1 MTSEYSSLVR
11 RHLLQ
16 PLALTAAMI
25 AAGGTSAAEPSR
37 TPRQPEG
44 PFYPDRLPPDTDND
58 LLLIND
64 SVTPAAGEV
73 THLMGRVLGT
83 AGAPIPNAV
92 VEIWQVDHNGI
103 YLHSAS
109 PRREQR
115 DANFQGFGRCLTGP
129 NGEYYFRTIKP
140 VPYVAGAQRTP
151 HIHVV
156 VKKDGQ
162 RMLTTQL
169 YIKGHPLN
177 EQDFILREIRD
188 KAAREA
194 ILIDF
199 TPAADPSIGG
209 LTARF
214 DIVIGKTPETHS
226 EK

>member
-1 MTSEYSSLVR
+1 MTSEHSSPVR
-11 RHLLQ
+11 RFLFRYFA
-16 PLALTAAMI
+16 LAAAMI
-25 AAGGTSAAEPSR
+25 AASGTSAAELTR

-58 LLLIND
+58 LLLVND

-83 AGAPIPNAV
+83 AGEPVPNAV

-109 PRREQR
+109 PHRERRDE
-115 DANFQGFGRCLTGP
+115 NFQGFGRCLTGP

-177 EQDFILREIRD
+177 EQDFILRQIWD

-194 ILIDF
+194 ILVDF
-199 TPAADPSIGG
+199 APADDPGIGG
-209 LTARF
+209 LTAHF
-214 DIVIGKTPETHS
+214 DIVIGKTPETPS
-226 EK
+226 KK